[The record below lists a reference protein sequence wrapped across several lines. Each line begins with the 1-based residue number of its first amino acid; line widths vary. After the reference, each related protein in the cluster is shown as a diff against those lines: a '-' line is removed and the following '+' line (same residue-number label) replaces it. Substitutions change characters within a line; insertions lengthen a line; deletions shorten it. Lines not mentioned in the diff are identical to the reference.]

1 MLETLSIWRYCRAS
15 GSDKAS
21 GAGNQQERL
30 SQVSERES
38 LDETG
43 HYLAG
48 FVDGEGSFNVS
59 IKKVNDRKL
68 GWRVGACFNVSQ
80 RERHILELLQRTLE
94 CGTIRRRWDGVHYF
108 EVNSFHDLK
117 EKVIPFF
124 RKYPL
129 RSPNKNET
137 LGVFARICEMMCN
150 GMHLTSDGV
159 REIVHLRNQM
169 NNEMSKRHRDDQEI
183 LDSIQD

>member
-1 MLETLSIWRYCRAS
+1 MSS
-15 GSDKAS
+15 
-21 GAGNQQERL
+21 AGNQQERR
-30 SQVSERES
+30 SQVDEREFS
-38 LDETG
+38 SDEIG

-68 GWRVGACFNVSQ
+68 DWRVGACFNVSQ
-80 RERHILELLQRTLE
+80 KERHVLELLQRTLG

-108 EVNSFHDLK
+108 EVNSFRDLS

-124 RKYPL
+124 RRFPL

-137 LGVFARICEMMCN
+137 IQVFVRICEMMCA
-150 GMHLTSDGV
+150 GQHLTSEGV
-159 REIVHLRNQM
+159 REIVRLRNQM
-169 NNEMSKRHRDDQEI
+169 NNEVSKRHREDDEI
-183 LDSIQD
+183 LDSFKD